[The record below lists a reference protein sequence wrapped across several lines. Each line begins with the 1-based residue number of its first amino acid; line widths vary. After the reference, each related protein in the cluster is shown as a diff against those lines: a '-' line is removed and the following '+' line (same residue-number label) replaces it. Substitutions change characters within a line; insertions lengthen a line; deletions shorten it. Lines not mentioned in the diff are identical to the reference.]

1 MEYVRQLHT
10 SLRHY
15 VSKFSCHPKNFT
27 IMLFV
32 LIDLLD
38 FYDAFNQA
46 VAAAVAGG
54 ATIVQV
60 REKNITTA
68 AFVDLARSV
77 AVILSLS
84 YLLILQ
90 ECE

>member
-1 MEYVRQLHT
+1 MFQLIG
-10 SLRHY
+10 
-15 VSKFSCHPKNFT
+15 F
-27 IMLFV
+27 
-32 LIDLLD
+32 IDL
-38 FYDAFNQA
+38 FDAFYQA

-77 AVILSLS
+77 NVISL
-84 YLLILQ
+84 IM
-90 ECE
+90 

>member
-1 MEYVRQLHT
+1 MFQL
-10 SLRHY
+10 
-15 VSKFSCHPKNFT
+15 
-27 IMLFV
+27 IG
-32 LIDLLD
+32 LIDL
-38 FYDAFNQA
+38 FDAFYQA

-77 AVILSLS
+77 NVISL
-84 YLLILQ
+84 I
-90 ECE
+90 CD